1 MPKIPTTHM
10 MLMNIFRRIKDSH
23 LSTVQWGRPK
33 LFRVHNTGF
42 KSVRKRIFAAI
53 CIKIRITISIRN
65 PRLIMSSSQGSTY
78 LAAELQ
84 VPEDNSLA
92 FQAQMGY
99 MSEMTK
105 PPGIN
110 NLLEWGQ
117 ILAPSGKH
125 PGKSFAQIYVEDPN
139 YVFQMKNRKGVSPW
153 VKSFQQYCRAR
164 IDAEHQER
172 MKTMQM
178 PIKPQQKAQS
188 QQVPSS
194 VENEWIQVG
203 HQQSSDKNT
212 KKKTEN
218 KRPVEDPKTAMSVD
232 QDSEKIQ
239 ELQTKIAILQR
250 ELDHQRS
257 SDVKSQGSMNPNEQA

>member
-1 MPKIPTTHM
+1 
-10 MLMNIFRRIKDSH
+10 
-23 LSTVQWGRPK
+23 
-33 LFRVHNTGF
+33 
-42 KSVRKRIFAAI
+42 
-53 CIKIRITISIRN
+53 
-65 PRLIMSSSQGSTY
+65 MSSSQGSMY

-84 VPEDNSLA
+84 VPEDQSLA
-92 FQAQMGY
+92 FQAQMGS

-178 PIKPQQKAQS
+178 PIKPQPKGQS
-188 QQVPSS
+188 RQTDSS
-194 VENEWIQVG
+194 AASEWIQVES
-203 HQQSSDKNT
+203 HNTQDKNT
-212 KKKTEN
+212 KKKPEN
-218 KRPVEDPKTAMSVD
+218 KRPVEVPKTSMSVD
-232 QDSEKIQ
+232 QDTEKIQ

-250 ELDHQRS
+250 ELDQQRS
-257 SDVKSQGSMNPNEQA
+257 NEIQSQGSMNPSDLA